1 MALVVMNLPARV
13 GDIRPLG
20 WIPGLGRF
28 PGGVHGNPLL
38 LGCSCLENP
47 LDGGVW
53 WATVHRVAKSGTR
66 LKRLSRQSRTNQGM
80 RGKRWTGPNSEGLD
94 PAVSGTIRAFFARQ
108 HNAQVCSQQK
118 QGGYDG
124 SNGDTGQCLC
134 QDAEGK
140 KMIQRYACNT
150 HSNAERK
157 RQLCLEKKK
166 KMCENVNNGYIQATR
181 ICVSLPSVLLDFTKL
196 THVTKET

>member
-1 MALVVMNLPARV
+1 MDR
-13 GDIRPLG
+13 
-20 WIPGLGRF
+20 
-28 PGGVHGNPLL
+28 
-38 LGCSCLENP
+38 
-47 LDGGVW
+47 GVW

-140 KMIQRYACNT
+140 KSQ
-150 HSNAERK
+150 HKRK
-157 RQLCLEKKK
+157 PEFPIITQESRRNSRKTTWLPRHRKMRPLPATASKEKS
-166 KMCENVNNGYIQATR
+166 Q
-181 ICVSLPSVLLDFTKL
+181 VSS
-196 THVTKET
+196 